1 MTQTRR
7 ANGAAGQL
15 APARGE
21 EWKRGRRKELL
32 DAATRVI
39 CRTGAASSMDDIA
52 VEAGVS
58 RVILYRYFGD
68 KNGLYEA
75 VAQSYVD
82 DLMRR
87 LNEAMLDSTDIDER
101 LRRTIEI
108 YVRFIEK
115 NKEMYDFLMH
125 RPIKE
130 GPGTETKVADFMR
143 SVAGQ
148 IAGVLESDISALG
161 FDPAPAQAWAHG
173 VVGLVH
179 VSSDWWLQSGN
190 VSQEEFV
197 DYVVALLSH
206 GFIGLAAD
214 PSLAESVGLRRLAP
228 TN

>member
-1 MTQTRR
+1 
-7 ANGAAGQL
+7 
-15 APARGE
+15 
-21 EWKRGRRKELL
+21 
-32 DAATRVI
+32 
-39 CRTGAASSMDDIA
+39 MDDIA

-58 RVILYRYFGD
+58 RVVLYRYFGD

-75 VAQSYVD
+75 VAESYVD
-82 DLMRR
+82 DLMAR
-87 LNEAMLDSTDIDER
+87 LNDAIRESPDIETR

-108 YVRFIEK
+108 YVRFIET

-130 GPGTETKVADFMR
+130 GPISETKVADFIR
-143 SVAGQ
+143 GVASQ
-148 IAGVLESDISALG
+148 IADVLERDIAALG

-190 VSQEEFV
+190 VSQEDFV

-214 PSLAESVGLRRLAP
+214 PSLAESAGLRRLGAQ
-228 TN
+228 T